1 MENVIRAKYV
11 RIDGVLYQLID
22 GEVPDW
28 AKEDAPDATL
38 LQEGKAADAK
48 KTGQEIQK
56 LKDRPHFFYDENGYL
71 TFNDGQEEEQ

>member
-1 MENVIRAKYV
+1 MENVIRTKYV
-11 RIDGVLYQLID
+11 RVDGVLYQLVD
-22 GEVPDW
+22 EEVPEW
-28 AKEDAPDATL
+28 AKEEAPDATL

-56 LKDRPHFFYDENGYL
+56 LKDRPHFFYDEEGYL